1 MSDINCIVIGA
12 GRLGKNMAIMLCKK
26 NNVMLIDNDRSAFN
40 DLDEYSG
47 FMEVG
52 DALDLE
58 VLENCGIKDCRTV
71 VIITEDDNKNI
82 MLADICRQIYN
93 IKNVY
98 IRLKDSRKEKL
109 VAGENV
115 RCVCPFDLTL
125 DHFRNHYG
133 EEVA

>member
-1 MSDINCIVIGA
+1 MSEMNCIVIGA

-26 NNVMLIDNDRSAFN
+26 HNVMLIDIDRSAFG

-52 DALDLE
+52 DALDRE
-58 VLENCGIKDCRTV
+58 VLENCGIRDAGTV
-71 VIITEDDNKNI
+71 VIMTEDDNKNI
-82 MLADICRQIYN
+82 MLADVCRQIYN
-93 IKNVY
+93 IENVY

-109 VAGENV
+109 VADENV

-125 DHFRNHYG
+125 ENFREHYG
-133 EEVA
+133 EATL